1 MNKLLKKTIATV
13 SIIATLSSTLSVSAF
28 ADTSTVG
35 SSYKELQ
42 LLNSSS
48 IGYGVNIL
56 EGGFNVYTSSDTP
69 DNAYGNP
76 TVDGVHGATKF
87 EDMQY
92 IHYDEATVQQYLDDI
107 SACSTAE
114 NTEDNIL
121 KFVTA
126 VSNGDNFIVEV
137 MDATTIINVQYSIEP
152 SDSNAQELSYTSELS
167 SSYYDNFIANTCKV
181 LNTDFGTYTID
192 YLNDNGLTSIADY
205 LNSILVLGAEY
216 SSEYIQLNAEL
227 TQKYSQYVIQS
238 ANSIDDVQVEY
249 DGETMSY
256 AELYQ
261 LYVNAYLNITNN
273 YSKLEDVPED
283 EVSKYK
289 ALEDAVSTAKSQNGL
304 GDELKQLYID
314 MVKIR
319 NDIAKLFGYSDYVEY
334 ALQYDTDKLNALC
347 DDVKTYIAP
356 VYKNNVASVTK
367 GIQEV
372 DGISLISSPQELKSI
387 CGDVIS
393 AVGEQYKDIYDY
405 ANQYNLLITDEF
417 DPQGGCYTTY
427 SYTYSEPIIYIS
439 YTADSTYNIDSI
451 FHEFGHYIDIY
462 TNTDNW
468 SGTSLASTENCSV
481 SFSLICSANLD
492 AKLDTNTANKVNAYN
507 ILSNMN
513 TYLSGTFS
521 DGMFEMYAYQNA
533 DTLDVDTLDQAFRT
547 FRHDFGTMD
556 DLTYDLGGVKEFY
569 DLSLYN
575 QMYSNPFY
583 MLDYGMAGVTA
594 FRVLDTYLTD
604 KTEGLKLFDTL
615 YTNDNYGDEYIS
627 IMESINL
634 SPYDEGCI
642 KTIADRL
649 STYIP
654 SLLGASSDVLYGD
667 INLDGKVSTADLILM
682 KKYLLG
688 SLSEDTSF
696 SMENADINLD
706 GKVSTA
712 DLTKLKKTLLGL

>member
-1 MNKLLKKTIATV
+1 MNIFLKKTIATI
-13 SIIATLSSTLSVSAF
+13 SAIATVSSAVSVSAF
-28 ADTSTVG
+28 ADTSIVG
-35 SSYKELQ
+35 SLHKELQ

-48 IGYGVNIL
+48 IGYGVSIL
-56 EGGFNVYTSSDTP
+56 EGGFNVYTSSGTT

-92 IHYDEATVQQYLDDI
+92 IHYDETTVQQYLDDI
-107 SACSTAE
+107 SSCSTAE

-121 KFVTA
+121 KFINA
-126 VSNGDNFIVEV
+126 VSNGDSFIVQLV
-137 MDATTIINVQYSIEP
+137 DANTIVNVQYSIEP
-152 SDSNAQELSYTSELS
+152 SDSNAQELSYTSALS
-167 SSYYDNFIANTCKV
+167 SSYYDNFIANTCSV
-181 LNTDFGTYTID
+181 LNSDFGKYTMD
-192 YLNDNGLTSIADY
+192 YLNANELSFIADYLTSIAE
-205 LNSILVLGAEY
+205 LGQNY
-216 SSEYIQLNAEL
+216 SDEYIQLNAEL

-249 DGETMSY
+249 DGNTMSY
-256 AELYQ
+256 AEVYQ
-261 LYVNAYLNITNN
+261 LYVNAYLNIVNN
-273 YSKLEDVPED
+273 YSTLADVPED
-283 EVSKYK
+283 EINQYK
-289 ALEDAVSTAKSQNGL
+289 ALGDVVSTTKYRNGL

-319 NDIAKLFGYSDYVEY
+319 NNIAKLFGYNNYVEY
-334 ALQYDTDKLNALC
+334 ALQYDIDKLNTLC

-356 VYKNNVASVTK
+356 VYRDNIASVTK
-367 GIQEV
+367 GIKEV
-372 DGISLISSPQELKSI
+372 DGISLISSPQELNSI
-387 CGDVIS
+387 CGDVI
-393 AVGEQYKDIYDY
+393 ATVGKQYKDIYDY

-427 SYTYSEPIIYIS
+427 SYTYDEPIIYIS
-439 YTADSTYNIDSI
+439 YNKGSTYDMDSI
-451 FHEFGHYIDIY
+451 FHEFGHYIDAY
-462 TNTDNW
+462 TNTSNW
-468 SGTSLASTENCSV
+468 GSTSLASTENCSV
-481 SFSLICSANLD
+481 SFDLICSTNLG
-492 AKLDTNTANKVNAYN
+492 AKFDTDTANKISAYS
-507 ILSNMN
+507 LLTNMD

-521 DGMFEMYAYQNA
+521 DGMFEVYVYQNA
-533 DTLDVDTLDQAFRT
+533 DTLDVNALNRAFRD

-556 DLTYDLGGVKEFY
+556 DLTYDLGGADEIY
-569 DLSLYN
+569 DFSVYS
-575 QMYSNPFY
+575 QIYSNPFY

-615 YTNDNYGDEYIS
+615 YSNDDYGDEYIS

-688 SLSEDTSF
+688 SLSEDTNF
-696 SMENADINLD
+696 SMVNADINLD

-712 DLTKLKKTLLGL
+712 DLTRLKKTLLGL